1 MRKTYWAI
9 IFILVGIFLLL
20 SNYNFIAFNFSR
32 DWPLILIAIGIAEII
47 DIISRRTKKIKTS
60 KPSVKRILDDLEKGN
75 INIDEAEEKLKK

>member
-1 MRKTYWAI
+1 MRKIYWAI
-9 IFILVGIFLLL
+9 IFILVGIFILL

-47 DIISRRTKKIKTS
+47 DIISGRKRKIKTS

>member
-47 DIISRRTKKIKTS
+47 DIISRRTKKVKTS
-60 KPSVKRILDDLEKGN
+60 NPSVKRILDDLEKGN

>member
-47 DIISRRTKKIKTS
+47 DIISRRTKKVKTS

>member
-1 MRKTYWAI
+1 MRKIYWAI
-9 IFILVGIFLLL
+9 IFILVGIFILL

-47 DIISRRTKKIKTS
+47 DIISRRTRKVKTS

>member
-47 DIISRRTKKIKTS
+47 DIISRRTRKVKTS

-75 INIDEAEEKLKK
+75 INIDEAEEKLKE